1 MLCMVEIVSLDAARR
16 RRTELDRALAD
27 GAVMHPAL
35 RWVCG
40 DDSYAHRRMPSGVT
54 VCGLDGP
61 LMLAEPSERLCRDCY
76 TVPVAATS

>member
-1 MLCMVEIVSLDAARR
+1 MAEIVSLDAARR
-16 RRTELDRALAD
+16 RSHLTQALAD

-35 RWVCG
+35 RWVCDG
-40 DDSYAHRRMPSGVT
+40 GPYAHRRMPSGMT
-54 VCGLDGP
+54 VCGLSGP